1 MDCGCG
7 CCAICGGGCC
17 CGCWAICCGGEGLT
31 AQPAPPDTVT
41 CMHLVRVKPVRSR
54 AWKHACCVCCPC
66 ASICAGGCHVKM
78 VLPGLAEIGVEMLLP
93 GGPETRDNAMVSCRC
108 SPSACTVNCAR

>member
-1 MDCGCG
+1 M
-7 CCAICGGGCC
+7 
-17 CGCWAICCGGEGLT
+17 
-31 AQPAPPDTVT
+31 T

-93 GGPETRDNAMVSCRC
+93 GGPETRDNAMVSC
-108 SPSACTVNCAR
+108 

>member
-1 MDCGCG
+1 M
-7 CCAICGGGCC
+7 
-17 CGCWAICCGGEGLT
+17 
-31 AQPAPPDTVT
+31 
-41 CMHLVRVKPVRSR
+41 RSR

-93 GGPETRDNAMVSCRC
+93 GGPETRDNAMVSC
-108 SPSACTVNCAR
+108 